1 MDPSSVRFGSK
12 TIALPLSVVKSS
24 VVPVIFCVVLNLKV
38 SALIVAREVCQGS
51 IVHRA
56 L

>member
-1 MDPSSVRFGSK
+1 MRLGSK

-24 VVPVIFCVVLNLKV
+24 VVPVMFCMVLNLKV
-38 SALIVAREVCQGS
+38 SALIVAREVCPGS

>member
-1 MDPSSVRFGSK
+1 MRLGSK
-12 TIALPLSVVKSS
+12 TIVLPLSVVKLS

-38 SALIVAREVCQGS
+38 SALIVDREVCPGS
-51 IVHRA
+51 IVHRV